1 MLYVLAADA
10 KRDVNVI
17 IPRRNK
23 KKEALICKLFRSG
36 VKKKSM
42 FNNSMRSMKVEYLKH
57 IFKKHRILI
66 REFFQRIEVIVSR

>member
-36 VKKKSM
+36 VKK
-42 FNNSMRSMKVEYLKH
+42 NQC
-57 IFKKHRILI
+57 LI
-66 REFFQRIEVIVSR
+66 IACAL